1 MNENTWNSSGLADLQ
16 ETLNECFTEIGKYGT
31 DTTQAAETENL
42 KSVESKGVTVI
53 DLDDATIAQM
63 KEKAAPVYDMVR
75 EAVGNDLVDEYLAA
89 IEAAK

>member
-1 MNENTWNSSGLADLQ
+1 
-16 ETLNECFTEIGKYGT
+16 
-31 DTTQAAETENL
+31 
-42 KSVESKGVTVI
+42 
-53 DLDDATIAQM
+53 M

>member
-1 MNENTWNSSGLADLQ
+1 MQGCEGRTENPLPLGMGSVN
-16 ETLNECFTEIGKYGT
+16 EIGKYGT
-31 DTTQAAETENL
+31 DTAQAAETENL
-42 KSVESKGVTVI
+42 KTVESKGVTVI